1 MLWEAELCKGLYG
14 AKAESALSK
23 TQNSCVNN
31 EQTNLQ
37 QLHILTSSC
46 EYECEPMLGVPVPRL
61 TMSYG
66 VMLGAICLCRVTKV
80 VMNTVRFGIG

>member
-1 MLWEAELCKGLYG
+1 
-14 AKAESALSK
+14 
-23 TQNSCVNN
+23 
-31 EQTNLQ
+31 
-37 QLHILTSSC
+37 
-46 EYECEPMLGVPVPRL
+46 MLGVPVPRL